1 MNGKSCGCASLRP
14 QLLLRDPA
22 PERPAVQ
29 HQAATVAEAA
39 VCSAAG

>member
-1 MNGKSCGCASLRP
+1 MNGKSCGGASLRP
-14 QLLLRDPA
+14 QLLLRDPG
-22 PERPAVQ
+22 PDGPAGP